1 MRTTLLSRRPATAAV
16 AVLTAGLLTL
26 TACSDSS
33 EDSTATTDAGE
44 TTEVSEST
52 ETSEPS
58 GAPESDAAESSTEEV
73 PEGAFAVQARGS
85 GPMGLTTGDSPS
97 EEQEE
102 QIYTIHGRLVVGS
115 GSCFAMKETGARG
128 GDNSP
133 RPLVFPEDT
142 KFSAR
147 EEKPTVTLP
156 DGDPIEVRDETDF
169 DVVSVPL
176 SDLKG
181 LSDACARGTSKTGLV
196 VVQ

>member
-1 MRTTLLSRRPATAAV
+1 MTRTTILSRRPATAAV

-33 EDSTATTDAGE
+33 EDPTATTDAGE

-58 GAPESDAAESSTEEV
+58 GAPESAAAESSTEEI

-85 GPMGLTTGDSPS
+85 GPMGLTTSDSPS

-102 QIYTIHGRLVVGS
+102 QIYTAYGRLVVGS
-115 GSCFAMKETGARG
+115 GSCFALRESGARG
-128 GDNSP
+128 GDNNP

-142 KFSAR
+142 EFSAQD
-147 EEKPTVTLP
+147 EKPTITLP
-156 DGDPIEVRDETDF
+156 GGDPIEVGDQTEF
-169 DVVSVPL
+169 EVVSVPL

-181 LSDACARGTSKTGLV
+181 LSDACARGNSQTGLV
-196 VVQ
+196 VQ

>member
-33 EDSTATTDAGE
+33 EDSTATTAPGE

-58 GAPESDAAESSTEEV
+58 GTPESDAAESSTEEV
-73 PEGAFAVQARGS
+73 PDGAFAVQARGS

-115 GSCFAMKETGARG
+115 GSCFAMKEIGARG

-142 KFSAR
+142 EFSAR

-156 DGDPIEVRDETDF
+156 DGDPIEVGDETDF

>member
-115 GSCFAMKETGARG
+115 GSCFAMKEIGARG

-142 KFSAR
+142 EFAAR

-156 DGDPIEVRDETDF
+156 NGDPIEVGDETDF

-196 VVQ
+196 VVP

>member
-33 EDSTATTDAGE
+33 EDSTATTDPGE

-58 GAPESDAAESSTEEV
+58 GPHESDAAESSTEEI
-73 PEGAFAVQARGS
+73 PEGDFAVQARGS

-115 GSCFAMKETGARG
+115 GSCFALKEFGARG

-147 EEKPTVTLP
+147 EEKPTVTLA
-156 DGDPIEVRDETDF
+156 DGDPIEVGDETDF
-169 DVVSVPL
+169 DIVSVPL

>member
-33 EDSTATTDAGE
+33 EDSTATTDPGE

-58 GAPESDAAESSTEEV
+58 ESSEPSGTPESDAAESSTEEI

-115 GSCFAMKETGARG
+115 GSCFALKEIGARG

-147 EEKPTVTLP
+147 EEKPTVTLATATP
-156 DGDPIEVRDETDF
+156 SRWATR
-169 DVVSVPL
+169 L
-176 SDLKG
+176 
-181 LSDACARGTSKTGLV
+181 TSTSCPCRSPT
-196 VVQ
+196 

>member
-33 EDSTATTDAGE
+33 EDSPATTDPGE

-58 GAPESDAAESSTEEV
+58 GAPESDAAESSTEEI

-102 QIYTIHGRLVVGS
+102 QIHTIHGRLVVGS
-115 GSCFAMKETGARG
+115 GSCFALKEIGARG

-147 EEKPTVTLP
+147 EEKPTVTLA
-156 DGDPIEVRDETDF
+156 DGDPIEVGDETDF

>member
-33 EDSTATTDAGE
+33 EDSTATTAPGE

-58 GAPESDAAESSTEEV
+58 GTPESDAAESSTEEV
-73 PEGAFAVQARGS
+73 PDGAFAGQARGS

-115 GSCFAMKETGARG
+115 GSCFAMKEPGARG

-156 DGDPIEVRDETDF
+156 DGDPIEVGDETDF
-169 DVVSVPL
+169 DGVSVPL